1 MVPRALLNG
10 WRLDENLAAVV
21 LNMAQSPVSAEVIH
35 QVEECLDEDEKEMML
50 FLCRDV
56 TENLAPPNLRDLLD
70 SLSERGQLSFAAL
83 AELLYRVR
91 RFDLLKRILKTDKAT
106 VEDHLCRNPH
116 LVSDYRVLLMEIGE
130 DLDQSDVS
138 SLVFLTRDYTGRG
151 KVTKDKSFLDLVIE
165 LEKLNLI
172 ASDQLNLLEKCLKN
186 IHRIDLNTKIQKY
199 TQSSKEA
206 RSNMNTVQASLP
218 KLSIKEQ
225 LYNSR
230 LQNGRS
236 KEPRCVEHHG
246 IQRKLVKTSI
256 QESGAFLS
264 PHIREETYRMQSR
277 PLGICL
283 IIDCIGNDTEHL
295 QETFTSLGYRVQPFL
310 FPKSRD
316 ITQIV
321 RRFACMTQHQD
332 YDSFVCVLVSL
343 EGSQSMM
350 GRDQVRSGFSLDCV
364 KNMFTGDTCPS
375 LRGKPKLFFIQNYES
390 LGSQL
395 EDSSLEIDGPSIK
408 NVDSKPLQPRHCT
421 THPEADIFWSLC
433 TADKSHLEK
442 PSSAS
447 SVYLQKLSQQL
458 KQDRKRPLVDLHVEL
473 MNKVYAWNS
482 GVSSKEKYNLSLQ
495 HTLRKKLILSPA

>member
-56 TENLAPPNLRDLLD
+56 TENLVPPNVRDLLD
-70 SLSERGQLSFAAL
+70 SLSERGQLSFATL

-106 VEDHLCRNPH
+106 VEDHLRRNSH

-130 DLDQSDVS
+130 SLDQNDVS

-151 KVTKDKSFLDLVIE
+151 KIAKDKSFLDLVIE

-199 TQSSKEA
+199 TQSSQGA
-206 RSNMNTVQASLP
+206 RSNMNILQASLP
-218 KLSIKEQ
+218 KLSIK
-225 LYNSR
+225 YNSR

-236 KEPRCVEHHG
+236 KEPRFVEHRG
-246 IQRKLVKTSI
+246 IQRTLVKTSI
-256 QESGAFLS
+256 QESGAFLP
-264 PHIREETYRMQSR
+264 PHIREETYRMQSK

-283 IIDCIGNDTEHL
+283 IIDCIGNDTKYL
-295 QETFTSLGYRVQPFL
+295 QETFTSLGYHIQLFL
-310 FPKSRD
+310 FPKSHD

-321 RRFACMTQHQD
+321 RRYACTVQHQD

-343 EGSQSMM
+343 GGSQSMM
-350 GRDQVRSGFSLDCV
+350 GRDQVHSGFSLDHV
-364 KNMFTGDTCPS
+364 KNMFTGDMCPS
-375 LRGKPKLFFIQNYES
+375 LRGKPKIFFIQNYES
-390 LGSQL
+390 LGSQS
-395 EDSSLEIDGPSIK
+395 EDSSLEVDGPSIK

-433 TADKSHLEK
+433 TADVSHLEK
-442 PSSAS
+442 PSSSS

-458 KQDRKRPLVDLHVEL
+458 KQGRKRPLVDLHVEL
-473 MNKVYAWNS
+473 TDKVYAWNS
-482 GVSSKEKYNLSLQ
+482 GVSSKEKYSLSLQ
-495 HTLRKKLILSPA
+495 HTLRKKLILAPT